1 MRKEILD
8 SQWIQYLLLVLLLAG
23 ATSGGLIL
31 LGCDGPDAEGTQV
44 MDPTQRDGKGGV
56 FFRGGDPRSEAR
68 VIVSPSIQ
76 DEEVKWYVPKY
87 QPYAVIRDPNKSN
100 ELTILRP
107 PDGVLQSEVTV
118 EGNYTKNGTNYH
130 ITKHVHIENQHSTGD
145 VEGG

>member
-44 MDPTQRDGKGGV
+44 MDPTQRDGEGGV
-56 FFRGGDPRSEAR
+56 FFRGEDPRSEAP

-87 QPYAVIRDPNKSN
+87 QPYAVLRDPNSN
-100 ELTILRP
+100 EFTILRP
-107 PDGVLQSEVTV
+107 PDDVRNSTVTV
-118 EGNYTKNGTNYH
+118 EGDYTKNGQNHHVTRYIHVTNAPKVY
-130 ITKHVHIENQHSTGD
+130 
-145 VEGG
+145 